1 MAQNAKSAAKVA
13 QKRSISKGNMQKGNI
28 KKGRTAKKE
37 ASSVYE
43 DKYVLTEKDIKIR
56 GEIKLLLALGLTF
69 LLMLSNFGLLPPVG
83 SYISYFMFG
92 MTGVIAYIL
101 PVLIFVAAAF
111 LISNRKNKKAL
122 HKFFAVLALTIFLIS
137 LIQLIFMGYH
147 ADNTGFYYYFYCGE
161 NKCGGG
167 FIGAL
172 FIGLLCKIVGVVG
185 TYILLFIFIIIS
197 CVIVTERSFIGGVKK
212 GSRKVYH
219 TAREDVS
226 RIREN
231 SKEHAREKQYQKN
244 RRIHKVAKGVN
255 LNKIE
260 DPDKTVEGMHE
271 INEET
276 LKQAFTEE
284 EALSI
289 IQAGAKKKKKP
300 VSQRPTMID
309 IITDTEKDKNLEE
322 IKDESEDTQIK
333 GEKIK
338 EENEFSDEGQIAYSA
353 QEEPRGSYETY
364 QENEKKEIP
373 KSFRTNVT
381 ASFIK
386 SVEDISVEKEEKEEL
401 VYIDKDGN
409 YKAKERIQVSES
421 AKAVMSRPVFGMTGI
436 YGAGTMAGI
445 SPAKISS
452 QPKSDSYTEMEL
464 SETEEQYAEIE
475 QFSKEEQAGKTE
487 RFETG
492 AGRNESA
499 LGPDGAVEIARADV
513 ENSIFEAEA
522 VQPVKKS
529 KNYVLPRTNLLNKN
543 QNSNNNI
550 NEEELGETADKLEQ
564 ILQNFGVKAKVTEFH
579 KGPSVTRYEIQP
591 EIGIRLNKIT
601 TLADDIKLNLA
612 ATDIRIEPIPGKST
626 IGIEVPNKV
635 RDTVT
640 IRELIESKELI
651 GHKSKI
657 AFAAGKDIAGQVV
670 VTDIAKMPHF
680 LIAGTTGSGKSVFT
694 NSIIM
699 SILFRAKPDEVR
711 LIIVDPKVVEF
722 GIYNGIPHLL
732 QPVVTDPK
740 LASNTLKWAVAEMQD
755 RYKKFAE
762 CNVRDLK
769 GYNEK
774 ISGMTGAEEGPKLL
788 PQIVIV
794 IDELADLMMAAAKE
808 VEESI
813 CRLAQLARA
822 AGIHLII
829 ATQRPSV
836 DVVTGLI
843 KANIPS
849 RCALMVSSG
858 VDSRTVIDSVGAE
871 KLLGNG
877 DMLFYPSGYVKP
889 VRLQGAFVSDAE
901 VQRVVDFWSSQA
913 DGANYDES
921 ISEYVASQPVETSG
935 SANAAENNG
944 RDEYFMDAARFV
956 VEKEK
961 ASTSMLQRVFKIGFN
976 RAARIIEQ
984 LEEAG
989 IIGEEEGTKP
999 RKVLVTQIEL
1009 ENLIK

>member
-1 MAQNAKSAAKVA
+1 VLAQNTKSAAKA
-13 QKRSISKGNMQKGNI
+13 AQKGNLQ
-28 KKGRTAKKE
+28 KSKPQKGKTADIRKAAKTQSAKK
-37 ASSVYE
+37 AVSSVYE
-43 DKYVLTEKDIKIR
+43 DKYVLTEKDIKLR
-56 GEIKLLLALGLTF
+56 GEIKLLLALGLTL
-69 LLMLSNFGLLPPVG
+69 LLMISNFGLLPPVG

-101 PVLIFVAAAF
+101 PVLIFLAAAF

-122 HKFFAVLALTIFLIS
+122 RKFLAALALTIFLVS

-147 ADNTGFYYYFYCGE
+147 KENTSFYYYFYCGE

-172 FIGLLCKIVGVVG
+172 FISLLCKIVGVIG
-185 TYILLFIFIIIS
+185 AYILLLIFIIIS
-197 CVIVTERSFIGGVKK
+197 CVIITERSFIGGVKK

-231 SKEHAREKQYQKN
+231 SKEYAREKQYQKN

-260 DPDKTVEGMHE
+260 DPAKTAEGMHE

-276 LKQAFTEE
+276 LKREFTEE

-289 IQAGAKKKKKP
+289 IQAGAKKKKKS

-309 IITDTEKDKNLEE
+309 IITDVQKDESAKETDDKSTESTESREE
-322 IKDESEDTQIK
+322 IKEED
-333 GEKIK
+333 
-338 EENEFSDEGQIAYSA
+338 DEGQIAYSA
-353 QEEPRGSYETY
+353 QEEPKGSYETY
-364 QENEKKEIP
+364 QQNEKREIP
-373 KSFRTNVT
+373 KSFRANAA

-386 SVEDISVEKEEKEEL
+386 SVEDVSVGKEEKKEEL

-409 YKAKERIQVSES
+409 YKAKERIEVSES
-421 AKAVMSRPVFGMTGI
+421 AKAVMSRPAFGMANVRMYKT
-436 YGAGTMAGI
+436 
-445 SPAKISS
+445 
-452 QPKSDSYTEMEL
+452 
-464 SETEEQYAEIE
+464 
-475 QFSKEEQAGKTE
+475 KEEPFEGE
-487 RFETG
+487 RALEENLFEGG
-492 AGRNESA
+492 ANKNEPA
-499 LGPDGAVEIARADV
+499 LGPDGAVEIAKADV
-513 ENSIFEAEA
+513 ENSVFEAEA
-522 VQPVKKS
+522 PQPKKPKN
-529 KNYVLPRTNLLNKN
+529 KNYVLPRTNLLNKS
-543 QNSNNNI
+543 QDSSNNI
-550 NEEELGETADKLEQ
+550 NKEELQETAGKLEQ

-591 EIGIRLNKIT
+591 EIGTRLNKIT

-635 RDTVT
+635 RESVL

-657 AFAAGKDIAGQVV
+657 AFAAGKDIAGQVI

-769 GYNEK
+769 GYNAK
-774 ISGMTGAEEGPKLL
+774 ISDMADGGEEGLKLL

-921 ISEYVASQPVETSG
+921 IAEYVANQPAEACGS
-935 SANAAENNG
+935 SANAAAGNDG
-944 RDEYFMDAARFV
+944 RDEYFMDAARLV

-999 RKVLVTQIEL
+999 RKVLVSQIEL
-1009 ENLIK
+1009 ENLLK

>member
-1 MAQNAKSAAKVA
+1 MAQNTKSVSRTKSV
-13 QKRSISKGNMQKGNI
+13 QKG
-28 KKGRTAKKE
+28 KKSNTKKNTRTQPSKKA
-37 ASSVYE
+37 ASSVYD
-43 DKYVLTEKDIKIR
+43 DKYVLTEKDIKIK
-56 GEIKLLLALGLTF
+56 GEIKLLLALGLTL
-69 LLMLSNFGLLPPVG
+69 LLMISNFGLLAPVG

-92 MTGVIAYIL
+92 MVGVVAYVL
-101 PVLIFVAAAF
+101 PVLIFLASAF
-111 LISNRKNKKAL
+111 LISNRNNKKAL
-122 HKFFAVLALTIFLIS
+122 HKFFAALALTIFLIS
-137 LIQLIFMGYH
+137 LIQLIFLGYH
-147 ADNTGFYYYFYCGE
+147 KDNTGFYYYFYCGE

-167 FIGAL
+167 FIGAVL
-172 FIGLLCKIVGVVG
+172 TNLLCKIVGIVG
-185 TYILLFIFIIIS
+185 AYILLLIFVIIC
-197 CVIVTERSFIGGVKK
+197 CVIITERSFINGVKK
-212 GSRKVYH
+212 GSKKVYH
-219 TAREDVS
+219 TAKEDVS
-226 RIREN
+226 KIRET
-231 SKEHAREKQYQKN
+231 SKEYAKEKQYQKN
-244 RRIHKVAKGVN
+244 RRIHKVAKGVT
-255 LNKIE
+255 LSRIE
-260 DPDKTVEGMHE
+260 DPDRMAEGMQE

-276 LKQAFTEE
+276 LKEAFTEE
-284 EALSI
+284 ETLSI
-289 IQAGAKKKKKP
+289 IQTAANRKKKKVP
-300 VSQRPTMID
+300 QRGMMID
-309 IITDTEKDKNLEE
+309 IISEE
-322 IKDESEDTQIK
+322 QKGNSLQEMTQEAIREIREDV
-333 GEKIK
+333 K
-338 EENEFSDEGQIAYSA
+338 ETSDEGQIGYTY
-353 QEEPRGSYETY
+353 QEDSKGNYETY
-364 QENEKKEIP
+364 NQNEKQDIP
-373 KSFRTNVT
+373 KSFRAHQGT
-381 ASFIK
+381 ASFVK
-386 SVEDISVEKEEKEEL
+386 SVQDVPVDKEQKEER
-401 VYIDKDGN
+401 VYIDKEGN
-409 YKAKERIQVSES
+409 YRAKEKIEVSES
-421 AKAVMSRPVFGMTGI
+421 AKAVMSRPAF
-436 YGAGTMAGI
+436 GI
-445 SPAKISS
+445 SKAASIQKASA
-452 QPKSDSYTEMEL
+452 QEAADAEME
-464 SETEEQYAEIE
+464 SYEAD
-475 QFSKEEQAGKTE
+475 SRKKERE
-487 RFETG
+487 
-492 AGRNESA
+492 
-499 LGPDGAVEIARADV
+499 LGPDGAVEIAKADV
-513 ENSIFEAEA
+513 ENSVFEPEA
-522 VQPVKKS
+522 VQPVKKQKN
-529 KNYVLPRTNLLNKN
+529 KNYVLPRTNLLNKGQDSSSTVN
-543 QNSNNNI
+543 K
-550 NEEELGETADKLEQ
+550 EELKETAAKLEQ
-564 ILQNFGVKAKVTEFH
+564 ILMNFGVKAAVTEFH

-591 EIGIRLNKIT
+591 EIGTRLNKIT

-635 RDTVT
+635 RESVL
-640 IRELIESKELI
+640 IRDLIEANELMN
-651 GHKSKI
+651 HKSKL
-657 AFAAGKDIAGQVV
+657 AFAAGKDIAGQVI

-762 CNVRDLK
+762 FNVRDLK

-774 ISGMTGAEEGPKLL
+774 VSGMTFVNEEERPKKL

-901 VQRVVDFWSSQA
+901 VQRVVDFWTSQA
-913 DGANYDES
+913 DGADYDES
-921 ISEYVASQPVETSG
+921 IAEYVANQPAEAAGSSSG
-935 SANAAENNG
+935 PSADGSG
-944 RDEYFMDAARFV
+944 RDEYFIEAAHLV

-976 RAARIIEQ
+976 RAARIVEQ

-999 RKVLVTQIEL
+999 RKVLVSKIEL
-1009 ENLIK
+1009 ENLLHELN